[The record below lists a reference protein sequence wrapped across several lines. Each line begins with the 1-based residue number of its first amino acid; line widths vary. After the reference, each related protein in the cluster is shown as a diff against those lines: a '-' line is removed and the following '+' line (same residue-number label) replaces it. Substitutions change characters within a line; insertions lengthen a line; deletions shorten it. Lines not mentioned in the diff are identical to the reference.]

1 MGKLVSFSVEAR
13 SAASPAAIYALL
25 SDGATWPT
33 WSPFQAFEL
42 EREGEAGGESKG
54 AIRVLTSG
62 RIRNRE
68 ELTELSPDRLFG
80 YSSLSGLPIR
90 DHQASVRLEPVA
102 DGALITWQE
111 RFETTWP
118 GSAWYLARSL
128 RKFVQACADG
138 LAIHAARARSGT

>member
-1 MGKLVSFSVEAR
+1 MGKHVSFSVEAK
-13 SAASPAAIYALL
+13 SAASPAAVYALL

-42 EREGEAGGESKG
+42 EREGEAGDESKG
-54 AIRVLTSG
+54 AIRVFTSG

-90 DHQASVRLEPVA
+90 DHQASIRLEPAA
-102 DGALITWQE
+102 DGTLITWQE
-111 RFETTWP
+111 KFETTWR
-118 GSAWYLARSL
+118 GSAWFLTRSL
-128 RKFVQACADG
+128 RKFVQRCADG
-138 LAIHAARARSGT
+138 LAVHAAGAMSGA